1 MPTSSM
7 TRRLRT
13 SANVASTLTLS
24 CVVLG
29 SLTNSLPVCADET
42 ASVAQSAVK
51 MDESEIGRVSVQ
63 KIAVE
68 DQTDQLA
75 KQAIAELG
83 LDEANVIQQVSATSP
98 VKSFST
104 RDALAP
110 LMDAKGTAGNAEDHR
125 LHPPIDDHPL
135 GWALGFAKAHADHI
149 RQNVSDYSCKLIK
162 RERIDGELQTPQIM
176 DLAVRVEQSNEQGD
190 VSPLSVFLQY
200 QSPRTLRDRRVLY
213 IEGENEGKARV
224 RKGGGALSYL
234 VLSIDPHGR
243 QAKEQSNYPIT
254 DIGFDKIMSRLIG
267 LIEFD
272 MENDPTGDNTEV
284 TYFRNARVMGR
295 PATHIQIVHPSKE
308 GGVTFHRA
316 NAYIDDELHVPIRL
330 EVYDWPAAKGDSP
343 ELKEEYTYAD
353 LKLNV
358 GLANATFASTR
369 LKGKLDGPVGLTQS
383 DVKASPNA
391 VAKD

>member
-125 LHPPIDDHPL
+125 LHPPIDDHPWVGHL
-135 GWALGFAKAHADHI
+135 GL
-149 RQNVSDYSCKLIK
+149 
-162 RERIDGELQTPQIM
+162 
-176 DLAVRVEQSNEQGD
+176 
-190 VSPLSVFLQY
+190 
-200 QSPRTLRDRRVLY
+200 PRLMPTTF
-213 IEGENEGKARV
+213 
-224 RKGGGALSYL
+224 
-234 VLSIDPHGR
+234 GR
-243 QAKEQSNYPIT
+243 MSAIT
-254 DIGFDKIMSRLIG
+254 
-267 LIEFD
+267 
-272 MENDPTGDNTEV
+272 V
-284 TYFRNARVMGR
+284 
-295 PATHIQIVHPSKE
+295 
-308 GGVTFHRA
+308 
-316 NAYIDDELHVPIRL
+316 
-330 EVYDWPAAKGDSP
+330 
-343 ELKEEYTYAD
+343 
-353 LKLNV
+353 
-358 GLANATFASTR
+358 AS
-369 LKGKLDGPVGLTQS
+369 
-383 DVKASPNA
+383 
-391 VAKD
+391 